1 MNAKLFLS
9 NKSQAVR
16 LPKAVAFP
24 EGVSEVTI
32 VSLGNSRLITPS
44 KTSWDDFF
52 ESDER
57 HAVTSDFMSGT
68 DTRDDRNQPEPQKRE
83 AF

>member
-1 MNAKLFLS
+1 MNTKLFLS

-32 VSLGNSRLITPS
+32 VALGNSRLITPS
-44 KTSWDDFF
+44 ETSWDDFF
-52 ESDER
+52 EPDER
-57 HAVTSDFMSGT
+57 NAVTSDFMNI
-68 DTRDDRNQPEPQKRE
+68 DVNERRDQPEPQKRE

>member
-44 KTSWDDFF
+44 ETSWDDFF

-57 HAVTSDFMSGT
+57 HAATSDFMNVDVNDS
-68 DTRDDRNQPEPQKRE
+68 RDQPEPQKRE
-83 AF
+83 EF

>member
-24 EGVSEVTI
+24 EGVSEVI
-32 VSLGNSRLITPS
+32 IIPLGNSRLITPS
-44 KTSWDDFF
+44 DTSWDDFF
-52 ESDER
+52 EPDEC
-57 HAVTSDFMSGT
+57 HAVTGDFMDAEINES
-68 DTRDDRNQPEPQKRE
+68 RDQPEPQKRE

>member
-1 MNAKLFLS
+1 MNTKLFLS

-32 VSLGNSRLITPS
+32 VTVGKSRLITPS
-44 KTSWDDFF
+44 DAIWDDFF
-52 ESDER
+52 DLSDSN
-57 HAVTSDFMSGT
+57 VVSDDFINS
-68 DTRDDRNQPEPQKRE
+68 RDQPEPEQRE
-83 AF
+83 EF

>member
-44 KTSWDDFF
+44 ETSWDDFF
-52 ESDER
+52 EPDER
-57 HAVTSDFMSGT
+57 YAVTDDFMNDN
-68 DTRDDRNQPEPQKRE
+68 DTNENRDQPRPQQRE
-83 AF
+83 AL